1 MKDIFTRRG
10 WFILVVILILAGLL
24 AFFSLTRGH
33 PWWDDFA
40 GYMLQTRSILSWNML
55 QEVQRNTFTVETSSY
70 PPGPAAYPWGFPLLL
85 LPVYAL
91 FGLNPLALKMVA
103 VFFFLAFLL
112 SFFLLA
118 RTRLSESQSLL
129 LVAILAF
136 APVFV
141 AAQDL
146 ILSDIPFLFFSTLA
160 LFFIEKG
167 KGSGTKWGL
176 FSGFLIFMASF
187 LRTNGIILFVPLL
200 MPVLLLERVGWK
212 AFVKRVTPTIFSFG
226 FLYSLQLL
234 IFPGGQGSY
243 FSHFSMFNL
252 PRLFENLFYYLW
264 LPAWLFDRIPAGFAL
279 YPLLLI
285 LAFIS
290 LTEFWRRDLSL
301 HAYGFFTMLAF
312 IVWPERQGLRFIY
325 PILPFLLISAFEGI
339 EIVINRL
346 PSEKQGLVR
355 NGVFG
360 FWGLVVLVCLGVSS
374 LSAAQNMAAG
384 RDINGPFDQYS
395 NQMYSYI
402 REQTDPASVIVFMR
416 PRALRLFTGR
426 QAFMTEDCS
435 DLSQGDY
442 IVLHQKME
450 SNGQVSPDEILSC
463 SPASRLQETF
473 RNKRFLVYH
482 RLQ

>member
-1 MKDIFTRRG
+1 VKDILTRRG
-10 WFILVVILILAGLL
+10 WFFLVIILIVAGLL

-40 GYMLQTRSILSWNML
+40 GYMLQTRSILSWNMG
-55 QEVQRNTFTVETSSY
+55 QEIQHNTFTVETSSY

-85 LPVYAL
+85 LPVYVI
-91 FGLNPLALKMVA
+91 FGLNPLTLKLVG
-103 VFFFLAFLL
+103 VFFFLAFLI
-112 SFFLLA
+112 SFYLLA

-129 LVAILAF
+129 LVALLAY

-160 LFFIEKG
+160 LFFMERG
-167 KGSGTKWGL
+167 KGAGIAWRL

-187 LRTNGIILFVPLL
+187 LRTTGILLFVPLF
-200 MPVLLLERVGWK
+200 MPIILIARSGWQEF
-212 AFVKRVTPTIFSFG
+212 AKRVAPTMLSFG
-226 FLYSLQLL
+226 LLYFLQSL

-252 PRLFENLFYYLW
+252 PRLIENLLYYLW
-264 LPAWLFDRIPAGFAL
+264 LPAWLFDRIPAGVAL

-285 LAFIS
+285 LVIIS
-290 LTEFWRRDLSL
+290 LPAFWRRDLSL
-301 HAYGFFTMLAF
+301 HAYGLSTLLAF

-325 PILPFLLISAFEGI
+325 PILPFFLISAFEGLS
-339 EIVINRL
+339 IVMDRL
-346 PSEKQGLVR
+346 PQAKQGTVR

-360 FWGLVVLVCLGVSS
+360 FWSLVVLVCLGISS
-374 LSAAQNMAAG
+374 IAAVQNMAAG

-395 NQMYSYI
+395 NQMYEYI

-426 QAFMTEDCS
+426 DAFMTEDCS

-442 IVLHQKME
+442 IVLHQKLE
-450 SNGQVSPDEILSC
+450 ANGQVSPQAILAC
-463 SPASRLQETF
+463 SPALRLEETF